1 MYQFSP
7 NFCIA
12 VSLYRESV
20 SRSRCRIA
28 FAKLECVFLFDLDG
42 YSIANIDIV
51 NDIKK
56 KLFRN
61 EKILNV
67 CHVNIYKRVY

>member
-1 MYQFSP
+1 MMCQFSL

-28 FAKLECVFLFDLDG
+28 FAKLECVFLFDLGG
-42 YSIANIDIV
+42 YSIALV
-51 NDIKK
+51 NVLKK